1 MSGEYRGIEV
11 FGPAP
16 RRRAQPAKPVHPVH
30 PVHRSR
36 LGLIGL
42 LAGAVTLASTI
53 VGIAVSMAR
62 HYEPGI
68 LLAYLATGA
77 AVVAVL
83 CGAASVVTGR
93 GRRWGAIA
101 IALGVLACPLVLT
114 RLLDWASGLG

>member
-11 FGPAP
+11 FGRVP
-16 RRRAQPAKPVHPVH
+16 RRRAEPVKRVR
-30 PVHRSR
+30 RSR
-36 LGLIGL
+36 LGFAAL
-42 LAGAVTLASTI
+42 LAAGVTVVATS
-53 VGIAVSMAR
+53 VGVGVSMAG
-62 HYEPGI
+62 HYETGI

-101 IALGVLACPLVLT
+101 IVLGVLACPLVLT